1 MKSLV
6 TINDFGVGISR
17 LGQLIILNNQTHS
30 TNSQEQ
36 KNIFKILDYIHRVV
50 YKISEIPYS
59 NYSLKDKKLNK
70 EFQRPPC
77 LKICCILRM
86 RSNCFRR
93 LNSTFSACLWCPSN
107 TNISIFPK
115 QWWKKSNIA
124 DCSIVYKA
132 SVWILLDFK
141 FCCFCDLALLLL
153 FSAWK
158 WIGTLSHIII
168 DYRASFSISII

>member
-1 MKSLV
+1 MESLV

-107 TNISIFPK
+107 TNISFSETVVKEIQHCRLFYRL
-115 QWWKKSNIA
+115 QS
-124 DCSIVYKA
+124 
-132 SVWILLDFK
+132 
-141 FCCFCDLALLLL
+141 FCMNYVGF
-153 FSAWK
+153 
-158 WIGTLSHIII
+158 
-168 DYRASFSISII
+168 